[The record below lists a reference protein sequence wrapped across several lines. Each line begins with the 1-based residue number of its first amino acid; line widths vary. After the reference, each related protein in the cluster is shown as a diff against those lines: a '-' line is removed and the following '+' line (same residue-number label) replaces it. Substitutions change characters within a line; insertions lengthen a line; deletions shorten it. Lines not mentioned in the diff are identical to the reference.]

1 MAGYV
6 IAQVEVTDPEG
17 FARYREMV
25 GPTIEQYGGRY
36 IVRGGKAEALE
47 GDWDPGRLVIIQF
60 DSVEQA
66 KAWWAC
72 EEYAEAKALRQR
84 TAKTNLTVV
93 EGL

>member
-25 GPTIEQYGGRY
+25 PGSIEQYGGRY
-36 IVRGGKAEALE
+36 IVRGGKTEALE

-84 TAKTNLTVV
+84 TARTNLTVV